1 MFYYM
6 KVLSTLLCLLLLH
19 QNASANCPP
28 GQRLNYNTKIC
39 EACPLEQYSSKPGTH
54 FACQNCNKCEKG
66 SEELSACTPTSDTQ
80 CKCKT
85 GFIPIYPLKED
96 MCTCEK
102 GSGIDERGICKK
114 CQNGF
119 FTDKHDSFCKKWREC
134 KSGINIQGTTTS
146 DAVCKNASEEVTE
159 APKAHTTS
167 TATSTTTVSSPI
179 NTKKDSFYSL
189 WLVMACASVILLA
202 GLLYHK
208 CKVTHCIH
216 NHKKVDFRKGGV
228 PLVYHTTTCVSVC
241 VCVCVCVCVWLLF
254 IHPSYIYFL

>member
-119 FTDKHDSFCKKWREC
+119 FTDKHDSFCKKWREGDN
-134 KSGINIQGTTTS
+134 K
-146 DAVCKNASEEVTE
+146 ER
-159 APKAHTTS
+159 
-167 TATSTTTVSSPI
+167 
-179 NTKKDSFYSL
+179 

-216 NHKKVDFRKGGV
+216 NHKKVDFRKE
-228 PLVYHTTTCVSVC
+228 SVC
-241 VCVCVCVCVWLLF
+241 RKPVEESGEKCLSLLV
-254 IHPSYIYFL
+254 